1 MNTLRKILVVAAT
14 VGSVI
19 VLLLLTG
26 LVAIPPSAN
35 SESYSLPVS
44 VSRSACV
51 TPSGFIL
58 IIADLTGFN
67 DSIDHG
73 APLNPWPV
81 IRVNQGDTVRLLV
94 CNDDLS
100 QAHGFAIQTYFDR
113 GVVLAP
119 GEAFRIQFQATLPGS
134 FVIYCNIFC
143 TVHAF
148 MVGRLVVQAGT

>member
-1 MNTLRKILVVAAT
+1 MNRLGKIVIVVLT
-14 VGSVI
+14 VGSVTA
-19 VLLLLTG
+19 LLLLTG
-26 LVAIPPSAN
+26 LVAILPSSS
-35 SESYSLPVS
+35 SESYSLTVS
-44 VSRSACV
+44 VSRSTCD

-58 IIADLTGFN
+58 IIANLSGFN

-81 IRVNQGDTVRLLV
+81 IRVNQGDVVRLLV
-94 CNDDLS
+94 CNEDLS

-113 GVVLAP
+113 GVVLGP
-119 GEAFRIQFQATLPGS
+119 GEAFRIQFQATLPGA

-148 MVGRLVVQAGT
+148 MVGRLIVQSST